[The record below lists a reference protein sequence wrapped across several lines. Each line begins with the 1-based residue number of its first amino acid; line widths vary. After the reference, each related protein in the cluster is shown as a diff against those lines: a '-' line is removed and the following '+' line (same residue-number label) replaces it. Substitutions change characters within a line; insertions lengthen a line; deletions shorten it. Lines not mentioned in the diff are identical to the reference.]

1 MGYVYMEYPA
11 GTLLVNLSA
20 TLILAFG
27 MSMDAFAASIGK
39 GATLHHPRF
48 REALRTGLIFG
59 VIEAITPLIGWCLG
73 LFATRYIMEW
83 DHWVAFILLFILG
96 SRMIFQGLKEKPEEE
111 TTLASRHSFWILA
124 ATAVGTSLD
133 ALAIGVGLAFLEV
146 NIIHTALFIGM
157 ATMIMSTLGMMLGR
171 FIGPLLGKWAEVLG
185 GMVLIGI
192 GLSILLEHLGYLG

>member
-39 GATLHHPRF
+39 GATLHRPRF

-96 SRMIFQGLKEKPEEE
+96 SRMIIQGLKKKPEEE

-146 NIIHTALFIGM
+146 NIIHTAIFIGM

-185 GMVLIGI
+185 GVVLIGI
-192 GLSILLEHLGYLG
+192 GLSILIDHLGYLG

>member
-39 GATLHHPRF
+39 GATLHRPRF

-96 SRMIFQGLKEKPEEE
+96 SRMIIQGLKKNLKKSP
-111 TTLASRHSFWILA
+111 LWPA
-124 ATAVGTSLD
+124 ATVSGS
-133 ALAIGVGLAFLEV
+133 
-146 NIIHTALFIGM
+146 
-157 ATMIMSTLGMMLGR
+157 SQPR
-171 FIGPLLGKWAEVLG
+171 P
-185 GMVLIGI
+185 
-192 GLSILLEHLGYLG
+192 